1 MAPNTDIAT
10 RASVVSLKS
19 PCNGKT
25 TNEVAEITGLS
36 VNQVNRIYNR
46 AIQRGFDPNIRPLL
60 LRNEYL
66 EDAPRS
72 GRPTKQTEEVKDLII
87 SKLERD
93 RYGREKTAAIIAGE
107 LTSQDIPISASLVKL
122 ILKSAGFRKTKPT
135 RKPGLTKKMKE
146 DRLAWCLAHRDWT
159 LEDWKSVIWS
169 DETSVILLH
178 RRGGYRVWR
187 RADERF
193 VRTCIRER
201 WKGAMEFMFWGAF
214 SYDKKGP
221 CHCWSPETAK
231 EKAKAKLMIEELNK
245 QLEPIKRTEWELTT
259 GVRRLGLRNKPGK
272 KPQWSWKAETG
283 KLTR

>member
-1 MAPNTDIAT
+1 MAPNTDIVT
-10 RASVVSLKS
+10 RSSVVSLKS

-46 AIQRGFDPNIRPLL
+46 AIQRRFDPNIRPLL

-146 DRLAWCLAHRDWT
+146 DQLAWCLAHRDWT

-214 SYDKKGP
+214 SYDKKSP
-221 CHCWSPETAK
+221 CHCWGPETAK
-231 EKAKAKLMIEELNK
+231 EKAKAKLMTEELNK
-245 QLEPIKRTEWELTT
+245 
-259 GVRRLGLRNKPGK
+259 
-272 KPQWSWKAETG
+272 
-283 KLTR
+283 

>member
-10 RASVVSLKS
+10 RAFVVSLKA
-19 PCNGKT
+19 PCSGKT
-25 TNEVAEITGLS
+25 TNEVAAITGLS
-36 VNQVNRIYNR
+36 VNQVNRIYAR
-46 AIQRGFDPNIRPLL
+46 AIQRGFDPNIRPLI

-72 GRPTKQTEEVKDLII
+72 GRPTKQTEETKELVI
-87 SKLERD
+87 SKLEID

-107 LTSQDIPISASLVKL
+107 LTLQGTPVSASLVKL

-135 RKPGLTKKMKE
+135 RKPGLTKKMKD

-201 WKGAMEFMFWGAF
+201 WKGAMEFMFWAPF
-214 SYDKKGP
+214 P
-221 CHCWSPETAK
+221 
-231 EKAKAKLMIEELNK
+231 MIGRVLVIAGV
-245 QLEPIKRTEWELTT
+245 QRPQKR
-259 GVRRLGLRNKPGK
+259 RRRR
-272 KPQWSWKAETG
+272 S
-283 KLTR
+283 